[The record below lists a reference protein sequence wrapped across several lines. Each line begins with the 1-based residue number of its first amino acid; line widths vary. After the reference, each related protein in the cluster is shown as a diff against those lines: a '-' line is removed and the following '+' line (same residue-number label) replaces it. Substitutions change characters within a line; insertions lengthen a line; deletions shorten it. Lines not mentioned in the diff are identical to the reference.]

1 MCLTKSVFNPG
12 LSKGWKLFSRL
23 LTIIRFQLP
32 PQVDLL
38 LIVLLF
44 TAKFSLQ
51 SLFQGYYHVLFYA
64 GGEGGA
70 LLWLLLQASA
80 CQMEGEKKICAS
92 LVFGPLF
99 LLALVVFYQHLC
111 CRSAFPWRALRVL
124 SLFFVGALFKLI
136 LDSKHDVCCR
146 MWMFCSCKC
155 TFKLDQKLQYTLNS
169 NMPFV
174 KVTNCY
180 CCCC

>member
-1 MCLTKSVFNPG
+1 METVFPSPHYHSLSTSSSSWPTFNCASFHSKVLSTEPLPELLSRVILCRRGG
-12 LSKGWKLFSRL
+12 LWFDFYFKRL
-23 LTIIRFQLP
+23 
-32 PQVDLL
+32 
-38 LIVLLF
+38 
-44 TAKFSLQ
+44 
-51 SLFQGYYHVLFYA
+51 HVKWR
-64 GGEGGA
+64 GGGGI
-70 LLWLLLQASA
+70 S
-80 CQMEGEKKICAS
+80 AS

-111 CRSAFPWRALRVL
+111 CRSAFPWRPQRVL

-180 CCCC
+180 CCCR

>member
-1 MCLTKSVFNPG
+1 MPG
-12 LSKGWKLFSRL
+12 G
-23 LTIIRFQLP
+23 
-32 PQVDLL
+32 
-38 LIVLLF
+38 
-44 TAKFSLQ
+44 
-51 SLFQGYYHVLFYA
+51 A
-64 GGEGGA
+64 GGGTF
-70 LLWLLLQASA
+70 LWLLLQASP
-80 CQMEGEKKICAS
+80 CQMEGGEKKSALL

-111 CRSAFPWRALRVL
+111 CRSAFPWRPLRVL

-180 CCCC
+180 CCCCYISLLSLCITLAFNIFSPDYLKIKGFGIPDRSYRSPRRKTSVSGTRSPVSQRV